1 MDFTTLSKNLAEV
14 QLGSARM
21 TDVATGTYA
30 IHIDGDK
37 VALVSETNQKIPV
50 SLPSL
55 AAMRIVADAAK
66 AATAKNT
73 REARDNADYSNLQ
86 KAITLEGKSLNE
98 KTRFTVVH
106 RLQIQDV
113 VNDLPIY
120 RNECYKGY
128 PEYVKA
134 SRKAAGMPNASVEQT
149 SARNA
154 AFTEASEELR
164 KTGVKS
170 GITADAKNLLLMP
183 VFTVS
188 EK

>member
-1 MDFTTLSKNLAEV
+1 MDFNTLAKQLAEV
-14 QLGSARM
+14 QLGNARM

-30 IHIDGDK
+30 IAIEGDK
-37 VALVSETNQKIPV
+37 VSLVSETKQRIPV

-55 AAMRIVADAAK
+55 AAMRIVADASK
-66 AATAKNT
+66 ATAAKTT
-73 REARDNADYSNLQ
+73 REARESADYSNLQ
-86 KAITLEGKSLNE
+86 KAITLEGKSLTD

-113 VNDLPIY
+113 VNDAPIY
-120 RNECYKGY
+120 KNECYKGY

-134 SRKAAGMPNASVEQT
+134 SRKAANLPSASDEQKA
-149 SARNA
+149 ARNA

-164 KTGVKS
+164 KSGVKA
-170 GITADAKNLLLMP
+170 GIAADNKNLLLMP
-183 VFTVS
+183 VFTVA